1 MDINELTLG
10 QCKELAAMF
19 GNKASEA
26 EPTFTPHIGVQCIV
40 RTYASGVHYG
50 TVVAQ
55 SGRAVEIADARR
67 LWRWHAKD
75 GISLSDVAVSGI
87 DASKSRICATVPTMT
102 VLDALEIIPVS
113 ATAGSSIESAPVATK

>member
-1 MDINELTLG
+1 MNINELTIG
-10 QCKELAAMF
+10 QAKELAALF

-26 EPTFTPHIGVQCIV
+26 EPTFTPHIGKKCIV

-67 LWRWHAKD
+67 LWRWHAQD
-75 GISLSDVAVSGI
+75 GISLSDVAVTGI
-87 DASKSRICATVPTMT
+87 DASKSRICVAVPTMT
-102 VLDALEIIPVS
+102 VLDALEIIPVTAS
-113 ATAGSSIESAPVATK
+113 AGRSIESAPVASK